1 MNLAKGNDQARLWEE
16 LEEHHTL
23 LTEEYI
29 RAGMDKT
36 EARRQATL
44 AIGPMQVV
52 REQYHAQ
59 KTFPV
64 LENFVRDLR
73 FAVRKLIKSPSFAIA
88 TILTMALGISATS
101 LVFSVFYAAVVAPY
115 PYRDANH
122 IVQMG
127 FAGKQGIRGFMAVNG
142 TDFHAVRH
150 ASTVADAMLTDF
162 ADPITTISGYP
173 EDIHVARMSGNA
185 FDFLGVAPLFG
196 RTLTPADRNQPFV
209 VLGYRLCR
217 SHFQCDARILGR
229 TIDFDHRQFVVVGVM
244 PPRFAWEESAA
255 FIPLPAD
262 NNPDEGHPLYLRARS
277 GVSSSAMASQ
287 MLSLVR
293 HFVLANEGVALP
305 SETRLVA
312 IPYGQRSGDGT
323 QRRMVLLFALVCVLL
338 LIACANV
345 SILLLS
351 RTSARG
357 HEFQMRHALGASQRR
372 ILGQVL
378 VESVLI
384 ACSGGALGVGLACAG
399 VAVLQTAIA
408 KSFFP
413 AEAVLTINVW
423 VVSFSTVISVA
434 TGILFGLI
442 PGLYASRNS
451 DTPLLAPQPI
461 SGASGHRHSQRILIA
476 FQVAL
481 TLVLLA
487 VAETSI
493 RSFVSLYRMNMG
505 YDPHHVYSL
514 RLPLSFAKNESWA
527 SRVQYQAQLGE
538 ALRRIPGV
546 LDASVSEAMP
556 TGGGMRME
564 YGMPEEQYGG
574 DMDVKMPRADFEF
587 VDAHYLSLLHIPVLS
602 GRPFLQTDLDSAEP
616 VAIVNKTFARRLFG
630 EQNPL
635 RRTLR
640 LPPLAAG
647 YENFVRPPHASQMV
661 RIIGIAGD
669 VRDAWMPGAPARETI
684 YLPESLFASP
694 YRLAAQLRTTEDS
707 DAILETARH
716 VIAGVNRAQPVSDP
730 RKLDEILSED
740 LRSRDR
746 WLAILAGAFSAS
758 ALFLAAMGL
767 YSTTLFAAGLRMR
780 EFGLRVALGAARWEI
795 FRLVLFSE
803 VRAVTTGV
811 GIGVLLTL
819 FIQRV
824 LLSVVGLAPIQLW
837 FLIPACLGMLLVCAL
852 ANSFPARQA
861 AYVEPNTILRS
872 ES

>member
-1 MNLAKGNDQARLWEE
+1 MG
-16 LEEHHTL
+16 
-23 LTEEYI
+23 
-29 RAGMDKT
+29 
-36 EARRQATL
+36 
-44 AIGPMQVV
+44 
-52 REQYHAQ
+52 
-59 KTFPV
+59 
-64 LENFVRDLR
+64 
-73 FAVRKLIKSPSFAIA
+73 SFIQH
-88 TILTMALGISATS
+88 GD
-101 LVFSVFYAAVVAPY
+101 FSS
-115 PYRDANH
+115 N
-122 IVQMG
+122 
-127 FAGKQGIRGFMAVNG
+127 
-142 TDFHAVRH
+142 
-150 ASTVADAMLTDF
+150 
-162 ADPITTISGYP
+162 
-173 EDIHVARMSGNA
+173 
-185 FDFLGVAPLFG
+185 
-196 RTLTPADRNQPFV
+196 
-209 VLGYRLCR
+209 
-217 SHFQCDARILGR
+217 
-229 TIDFDHRQFVVVGVM
+229 
-244 PPRFAWEESAA
+244 
-255 FIPLPAD
+255 
-262 NNPDEGHPLYLRARS
+262 
-277 GVSSSAMASQ
+277 
-287 MLSLVR
+287 
-293 HFVLANEGVALP
+293 
-305 SETRLVA
+305 
-312 IPYGQRSGDGT
+312 
-323 QRRMVLLFALVCVLL
+323 
-338 LIACANV
+338 
-345 SILLLS
+345 
-351 RTSARG
+351 
-357 HEFQMRHALGASQRR
+357 
-372 ILGQVL
+372 
-378 VESVLI
+378 
-384 ACSGGALGVGLACAG
+384 
-399 VAVLQTAIA
+399 
-408 KSFFP
+408 
-413 AEAVLTINVW
+413 
-423 VVSFSTVISVA
+423 
-434 TGILFGLI
+434 GILFGLI
-442 PGLYASRNS
+442 PGLYASRHS
-451 DTPLLAPQPI
+451 DTPLLAPQLI

-616 VAIVNKTFARRLFG
+616 VAIFNKTFARRLFG

-635 RRTLR
+635 GRTLR

-647 YENFVRPPHASQMV
+647 YENFARPPHATQMV

-684 YLPESLFASP
+684 YLPESLFATP
-694 YRLAAQLRTTEDS
+694 YSLAVQLRTAPDS
-707 DAILETARH
+707 DAILETARR

-824 LLSVVGLAPIQLW
+824 LLSVVGLAPMQLW
-837 FLIPACLGMLLVCAL
+837 FLIPACFGMLLVCAL